1 MTLTQQQQVANLWG
15 LCFQFPCEFWWPQLI
30 WIPRFHHLRRAEGE
44 SCLAQRMDISCVQL
58 RTLYYYCTRQHERL
72 WCCFSVLVGRLP
84 FKPLDCKPVIPS
96 PVVNNSVSRKRKT
109 SEPNSPSSKVK
120 QPKLPDLR
128 HSAEK
133 LKPLKISND
142 NEVSSSSEA
151 ENVPA
156 TGSKSRATKN
166 NLLEKFVR
174 REDEISSTNDVID
187 LTGSGCEIECNEN
200 SPAKVQSPRKLVLK
214 SPSLSCGA
222 SKEKPEEHFAR
233 KLVFDEVKTGD
244 SKQKLAEINGGEEAL
259 PGSVSPKKGSSIC
272 EDVSMECE
280 DVEFTDL
287 CEKEEEGRAQMVKD
301 VPMDD
306 KTPNTSM
313 LETSG
318 TDADTSTSTP
328 QKEGDSESSEETPG
342 SKQHPVS
349 ASTPQT
355 PGSMNTSS
363 SSIDGA
369 PTSGN
374 KPKRVSCVKH

>member
-1 MTLTQQQQVANLWG
+1 M
-15 LCFQFPCEFWWPQLI
+15 
-30 WIPRFHHLRRAEGE
+30 
-44 SCLAQRMDISCVQL
+44 
-58 RTLYYYCTRQHERL
+58 
-72 WCCFSVLVGRLP
+72 
-84 FKPLDCKPVIPS
+84 IPS

-109 SEPNSPSSKVK
+109 SEPSSPSSKVK

-187 LTGSGCEIECNEN
+187 LTGSGCETECNEN

-233 KLVFDEVKTGD
+233 KLVFDEVKTAD

-259 PGSVSPKKGSSIC
+259 PGSVSPKKGSSTC

-280 DVEFTDL
+280 DVECTDL
-287 CEKEEEGRAQMVKD
+287 CGKEEEGGAQMVED

-306 KTPNTSM
+306 KTPNTSV

-369 PTSGN
+369 PNSGN

>member
-1 MTLTQQQQVANLWG
+1 M
-15 LCFQFPCEFWWPQLI
+15 
-30 WIPRFHHLRRAEGE
+30 
-44 SCLAQRMDISCVQL
+44 
-58 RTLYYYCTRQHERL
+58 
-72 WCCFSVLVGRLP
+72 LVGRLP

-120 QPKLPDLR
+120 QPKLPDVR

-151 ENVPA
+151 ENMPA
-156 TGSKSRATKN
+156 TGNKSRVTKN

-187 LTGSGCEIECNEN
+187 LTGSGCEIERDEN
-200 SPAKVQSPRKLVLK
+200 SPAKPKVQSPGKLVLK
-214 SPSLSCGA
+214 SSVLSCA
-222 SKEKPEEHFAR
+222 VSKEKPEEHFAR
-233 KLVFDEVKTGD
+233 KLVFDEVKTAD
-244 SKQKLAEINGGEEAL
+244 SKQKLAEINGGEEAS
-259 PGSVSPKKGSSIC
+259 PGSVSPKKGSSTC
-272 EDVSMECE
+272 ENMSMECD
-280 DVEFTDL
+280 DVECTDL
-287 CEKEEEGRAQMVKD
+287 CEKEEEGGAQMMED

-306 KTPNTSM
+306 KTPNTSVLETS

-328 QKEGDSESSEETPG
+328 QKEGDSESSEETLG
-342 SKQHPVS
+342 SKQCPVS
-349 ASTPQT
+349 ASTLQT

-374 KPKRVSCVKH
+374 KPKRVSCVKHLLYRI